1 MLLILFQFLANIV
14 IPDHDAGVFNPPV
27 TGLESFTLVDKIIF
41 FVFGG
46 FRRWDAI
53 YFLHISQHGYTYEN
67 CVAFFPLYPLI
78 MSTVKGVSD
87 LCPFLSES
95 SLLLLFGVLINVA
108 LFAVAAVL
116 LLRLGQ
122 VVTQDHQLA
131 YNAAVLF
138 CVNPASIFMTA
149 PYTETLFACLS
160 FGGMLCVK
168 QQRLFAGAALFGA
181 SALTRSNGLV
191 STGFILHHFAV
202 EYTTR
207 LAAVYRTNYNR
218 ELRFVTR
225 VIHETM
231 SHSLRA
237 MGFFLISLIPF
248 ACYQLYIYELF
259 CFPESQAELKSSME
273 SAVINYGHREE
284 YKVVGEGPVSPWC
297 FATLPLSYSYIQSHH
312 WGVGF
317 LAYYRAKQIPN
328 FILAAPIITLSLYAC
343 YSFYC
348 AQPTACQVLGL
359 IKMEKSKV
367 ETIGGHSEKEKSGWK
382 NAELVVYVLH
392 LLFLTSFGCF
402 FMHIQVCFLIVL
414 LLLFV
419 LFFAP
424 HVESQENLC
433 NDEYLWDCNK
443 FLFLVNS

>member
-14 IPDHDAGVFNPPV
+14 IPDHDAGVFDPPV
-27 TGLESFTLVDKIIF
+27 TGLESFSLVDKIIF

-160 FGGMLCVK
+160 FGGMFCVK
-168 QQRLFAGAALFGA
+168 QQRLFAGAALIGA

-191 STGFILHHFAV
+191 STGFIFHHFAV

-218 ELRFVTR
+218 ELRFVTT

-237 MGFFLISLIPF
+237 VFFSLISLIPF

-259 CFPESQAELKSSME
+259 CFPESQSELKSSME
-273 SAVINYGHREE
+273 SAVINYGHKEE

-328 FILAAPIITLSLYAC
+328 FILAAPIITLSLCAC

-414 LLLFV
+414 MLFV
-419 LFFAP
+419 FCSSC
-424 HVESQENLC
+424 VKSGQS
-433 NDEYLWDCNK
+433 
-443 FLFLVNS
+443 V